1 MVYLKKAFNF
11 LRGKG
16 DAFENGR
23 PIMEKRIVKLYAKNN
38 TVPLKV
44 VPGHFATNHS
54 HVNYYI
60 DMTTLKTR
68 LSEAG
73 SVAASLAGLYMTN
86 TIVDTI
92 VCLDGTQVI
101 GTLLAQELTRAGY
114 LSMNAHGTIYVVT
127 PEYNSNSQMIFR
139 DNIQPMIQ
147 GKHVI
152 VLMASVTT
160 GITIRKSMECISYY
174 GGMLVGISAIFSA
187 VDEVEGQPVNAVF
200 HKDDIPDYQSCAMHD
215 CPLCKEGRRIDARV
229 NSFGYS
235 KL

>member
-1 MVYLKKAFNF
+1 
-11 LRGKG
+11 
-16 DAFENGR
+16 
-23 PIMEKRIVKLYAKNN
+23 MEKRIVKLYAKNN

-160 GITIRKSMECISYY
+160 GITIQKHGMHLLLWRHARGNIRDFQRSRR
-174 GGMLVGISAIFSA
+174 GGR
-187 VDEVEGQPVNAVF
+187 P
-200 HKDDIPDYQSCAMHD
+200 
-215 CPLCKEGRRIDARV
+215 ARQRSV
-229 NSFGYS
+229 PQG
-235 KL
+235 

>member
-1 MVYLKKAFNF
+1 
-11 LRGKG
+11 
-16 DAFENGR
+16 
-23 PIMEKRIVKLYAKNN
+23 MEKRIVKLYAKNN

-187 VDEVEGQPVNAVF
+187 VDKAHSIPVNAIF
-200 HKDDIPDYQSCAMHD
+200 TRKDMPDYQTYSFRD
-215 CPLCKEGRRIDARV
+215 CPLCQKQEKVDAIV
-229 NSFGYS
+229 NTFGYS
-235 KL
+235 RL

>member
-1 MVYLKKAFNF
+1 
-11 LRGKG
+11 
-16 DAFENGR
+16 
-23 PIMEKRIVKLYAKNN
+23 MEKRIVKLYAKNN

-60 DMTTLKTR
+60 DMTTCGHTG
-68 LSEAG
+68 G
-73 SVAASLAGLYMTN
+73 SVPGDCKLHALSPIKRKTGGVRAAG
-86 TIVDTI
+86 
-92 VCLDGTQVI
+92 LDGTQVI

-215 CPLCKEGRRIDARV
+215 CPLCKEGRRIDALV

>member
-1 MVYLKKAFNF
+1 
-11 LRGKG
+11 
-16 DAFENGR
+16 
-23 PIMEKRIVKLYAKNN
+23 MEKRIVKLYAKNN

-114 LSMNAHGTIYVVT
+114 LSMN
-127 PEYNSNSQMIFR
+127 FR

-215 CPLCKEGRRIDARV
+215 CPLCKEGRRIDALV

>member
-1 MVYLKKAFNF
+1 
-11 LRGKG
+11 
-16 DAFENGR
+16 
-23 PIMEKRIVKLYAKNN
+23 MEKRIVKLYAKNN

-174 GGMLVGISAIFSA
+174 GGSWEYPRFSA
-187 VDEVEGQPVNAVF
+187 Q
-200 HKDDIPDYQSCAMHD
+200 
-215 CPLCKEGRRIDARV
+215 
-229 NSFGYS
+229 
-235 KL
+235 

>member
-1 MVYLKKAFNF
+1 M
-11 LRGKG
+11 
-16 DAFENGR
+16 EN
-23 PIMEKRIVKLYAKNN
+23 RIFKVMSKNSD
-38 TVPLKV
+38 VPLKIAS
-44 VPGHFATNHS
+44 GHFATNHS

-68 LSEAG
+68 QSEAE
-73 SVAASLAGLYMTN
+73 AAAKALVPHYIAN
-86 TIVDTI
+86 TVVDTI
-92 VCLDGTQVI
+92 LCLDGTQVI
-101 GTLLAQELTRAGY
+101 GAYLAQELNRSGFM
-114 LSMNAHGTIYVVT
+114 SINAHQTIYVVP
-127 PEYNSNSQMIFR
+127 PEYDGNGQMIFR

-215 CPLCKEGRRIDARV
+215 CPLCKEGRRIDALV

>member
-1 MVYLKKAFNF
+1 MINMVKLPTNKSSLF
-11 LRGKG
+11 LR
-16 DAFENGR
+16 
-23 PIMEKRIVKLYAKNN
+23 VAK
-38 TVPLKV
+38 
-44 VPGHFATNHS
+44 GHFATSHS
-54 HVNYYI
+54 HINYYI
-60 DMTTLKTR
+60 DVTTQKAR
-68 LSEAG
+68 LSEAKAVAKEL
-73 SVAASLAGLYMTN
+73 VAAYQHS
-86 TIVDTI
+86 TIVDT
-92 VCLDGTQVI
+92 VLCLDGTQVI

-215 CPLCKEGRRIDARV
+215 CPLCKEGRRIDALV

>member
-1 MVYLKKAFNF
+1 M
-11 LRGKG
+11 KG
-16 DAFENGR
+16 TTIRSRLN
-23 PIMEKRIVKLYAKNN
+23 PKLEVSVIA
-38 TVPLKV
+38 
-44 VPGHFATNHS
+44 GHFATRHS
-54 HVNYYI
+54 HNNHYI
-60 DMTTLKTR
+60 DITRMKHEHTMAREAAVTLAQRYAYEK
-68 LSEAG
+68 G
-73 SVAASLAGLYMTN
+73 
-86 TIVDTI
+86 VDTI

-215 CPLCKEGRRIDARV
+215 CPLCKEGRRIDALV

>member
-1 MVYLKKAFNF
+1 MINMVKLPTKKSDLF
-11 LRGKG
+11 LR
-16 DAFENGR
+16 
-23 PIMEKRIVKLYAKNN
+23 VAK
-38 TVPLKV
+38 
-44 VPGHFATNHS
+44 GHFATSHS
-54 HVNYYI
+54 HINYYI
-60 DMTTLKTR
+60 DVTTQKSR
-68 LSEAG
+68 LSEAKA
-73 SVAASLAGLYMTN
+73 VAKELVSAYQHS
-86 TIVDTI
+86 TIVDT
-92 VCLDGTQVI
+92 VLCLDGTQVI

-215 CPLCKEGRRIDARV
+215 CPLCKEGRRIDALV